1 MADRSAG
8 DGRTAGTVTG
18 AAGAESTAE
27 LGRRVLR
34 LRTERG
40 FTQRQLAEPAYTA
53 AYVSTLEAGKVR
65 PSEAALRHLADRL
78 GVSYEELTTGRSPRD
93 ATRLRAALTDA
104 RRALATGAAE
114 DATGLFE
121 EVRDEAERLGFAEE
135 RSAALLGLGD
145 CALETGEL
153 TLARDH
159 FEDVE
164 RLLAG
169 EPLPRRIPAIRGRAV
184 AHLLAGELRYSC
196 YLLESAID
204 ELNASGLHDPYAL
217 LLLYTAAIAPYM
229 DMGAHARA
237 VRAAELALAL
247 APSVDDPG
255 LIARMH
261 RGVART
267 LIAEGRTA
275 EADASLAK
283 AQELYEQLRIHTDL
297 AHCHWMRGYVHAQD
311 GNLERA
317 ERELRTARDMLAS
330 KRAALFTVQVEV
342 ELADV
347 LRRRG
352 RTAEAEALLL
362 PLLARSPAPG
372 PVNAPGPVET
382 PEPATTPE
390 AAPGP
395 MTAPGAAPEPATAP
409 GAAPEPMTAP
419 GAAPEPATT
428 PEAAPEPAT
437 APGAAPEPATAPGAA
452 PEPMTAP
459 GGPGATADEAGLTAE
474 RGAVHAGGAHRLLGL
489 IADERGDVEAAEEHY
504 CAALSLLERTGAAG
518 DLADLCRLLGDLLRR
533 EGRLEAAMDA
543 YRTGLGH
550 RAAPGTTTLGPA
562 PAEPPM

>member
-1 MADRSAG
+1 MGERSAG
-8 DGRTAGTVTG
+8 DARTAEG
-18 AAGAESTAE
+18 AAEI
-27 LGRRVLR
+27 GRRVLR

-53 AYVSTLEAGKVR
+53 AYVSTLESGKVR
-65 PSEAALRHLADRL
+65 PSEAALRHLAERL
-78 GVSYEELTTGRSPRD
+78 GVSYEELTTGRDPRD
-93 ATRLRAALTDA
+93 AIRLRAGLTDA
-104 RRALATGAAE
+104 RKALATGDAEEAAGRFQE
-114 DATGLFE
+114 LMA
-121 EVRDEAERLGFAEE
+121 EAERLGLRDE
-135 RSAALLGLGD
+135 RATALVGLGD
-145 CALETGEL
+145 CVLETGEL
-153 TLARDH
+153 TAARAH
-159 FEDVE
+159 YEAAE
-164 RLLAG
+164 RLLAD
-169 EPLPRRIPAIRGRAV
+169 EPLPRRVPAIRGRAV
-184 AHLLAGELRYSC
+184 VHFLSGELRYSC

-204 ELNASGLHDPYAL
+204 ELNASGLHDPNAL

-237 VRAAELALAL
+237 ARSAELALAL

-317 ERELRTARDMLAS
+317 ERELRIARDMLAS
-330 KRAALFTVQVEV
+330 KRAALYTVQVEV

-362 PLLARSPAPG
+362 PLLRRPPAG
-372 PVNAPGPVET
+372 
-382 PEPATTPE
+382 
-390 AAPGP
+390 
-395 MTAPGAAPEPATAP
+395 GADSAD
-409 GAAPEPMTAP
+409 GS
-419 GAAPEPATT
+419 
-428 PEAAPEPAT
+428 
-437 APGAAPEPATAPGAA
+437 
-452 PEPMTAP
+452 AP
-459 GGPGATADEAGLTAE
+459 GGPAADEVGAEGGIAEGGIAEGGTAEGGIAEGGIAGLTAE
-474 RGAVHAGGAHRLLGL
+474 HGAVHAGGAHRLLGL
-489 IADERGDVEAAEEHY
+489 IAEERGDARTAEEHY
-504 CAALSLLERTGAAG
+504 RAALALLERTGAAG

-533 EGRLEAAMDA
+533 GGRVEAAMDA
-543 YRTGLGH
+543 YRRGLGH

-562 PAEPPM
+562 PAEPPGV

>member
-1 MADRSAG
+1 MKLSRRLSYRRGEEDTVADRSAG
-8 DGRTAGTVTG
+8 DGRKAGAVT
-18 AAGAESTAE
+18 GAESTAE
-27 LGRRVLR
+27 IGRRVLK

-40 FTQRQLAEPAYTA
+40 FTQRMLAEPAYTA

-65 PSEAALRHLADRL
+65 PSEAALRHLAERL
-78 GVSYEELTTGRSPRD
+78 GVSYEELTTGRSPHD

-114 DATGLFE
+114 DAAGLFA

-135 RSAALLGLGD
+135 RASALLGLGD
-145 CALETGEL
+145 CALETGDL
-153 TLARDH
+153 TVARDH
-159 FEDVE
+159 FEAVE
-164 RLLAG
+164 RLLSG
-169 EPLPRRIPAIRGRAV
+169 EPLPRRVPAIRGRAV

-362 PLLARSPAPG
+362 PLLAHSPAAGTAPAPG
-372 PVNAPGPVET
+372 GTNTTHAPSGTNTADAPGGTGTAHAPGGT
-382 PEPATTPE
+382 DAA
-390 AAPGP
+390 AAPGGTD
-395 MTAPGAAPEPATAP
+395 TAAY
-409 GAAPEPMTAP
+409 
-419 GAAPEPATT
+419 
-428 PEAAPEPAT
+428 
-437 APGAAPEPATAPGAA
+437 
-452 PEPMTAP
+452 
-459 GGPGATADEAGLTAE
+459 EAGLTAD

-489 IADERGDVEAAEEHY
+489 IADERGDAEAAEEHY